1 MSTDTR
7 SSERNS
13 LDAAI
18 SEWFREIRAGAEP
31 NSVEFLTRYPEIRT
45 ELQAF
50 LENFTI
56 IQSRIDQHNA
66 GETPKPDSTSS
77 SRPVSVHSS
86 SPQSI
91 VTAVSLGNTDVTAGS
106 VSSHARY
113 RELKLFN
120 KGGLGDLY
128 RAYDESLN
136 RETAVKR
143 VNDRAASEPALLTQ
157 FRIEAEITG
166 RLDHPGVV
174 PVYGYG
180 EDAEHRPFYVMR
192 LINGRELAAAIRE
205 YHSVRSV
212 RPNSQE
218 ARRMLLTLL
227 EHLISACKT
236 VAYAHDVG
244 IIHCDIKPAN
254 IMVGQYG
261 ETFVLDWGL
270 ASTFERTKTFMK
282 NELDLLRPKSAGDAA
297 GNSLRGGTY
306 GYISPEQLSSDEP
319 ISPTSDVYSLGA
331 TLYEILTGKP
341 PFDGR
346 DPQVREKVRN
356 AQFPRPHQVIHS
368 IPRNLEAICLKAM
381 SLSPGSRYSTATLLA
396 RDLTSWMR
404 DDELLVAPDRWYHK
418 FFRLARRHRGIAIS
432 LGTAALAVSIVS
444 AWMIYETDRFRFSQR
459 IEEEKRRYIEDQNA
473 IVEKTLDTSLKTL
486 EDLCRP
492 LANGETHNLSVL
504 EPAMNRINDFA
515 VDYLQDYENVPGM
528 ALHTGRVYQLRAT
541 VARVLGEDTNDVL
554 KYFHQAEETYEKQ
567 LDSDKPAASKN
578 ELQRRLVDVKLNKSL
593 VHLQREEYVLA
604 EGLLKQA
611 RDMAETLHQINR
623 NDALLERDQA
633 EIFHLLGQVYLS
645 READDQDYKRALVE
659 SESSFD
665 ESVHILKRLMLR
677 EKSQIDKSHLERDLA
692 RSYGYLGDLHLAQG
706 YVSKAERR
714 YNDSQDLRRKLY
726 ESNSQDEEF
735 RFQYAR
741 GLGNFGMLERSYGGD
756 LELAVKQLEK
766 TVQLQ
771 MELTREF
778 PRIRIYASDLAYYQ
792 NCLAEVLTWQSLDHP
807 ETAAQYLARARS
819 AVTIAEQQVQND
831 PNSKDDFAWCLVTR
845 ASIALVNK
853 DENEAKTLARRA
865 EDLMLRSDG
874 SIKRSRSK
882 QVILAIAASLQGNV
896 ETAYQALKEAVER
909 GENTP
914 VRFEK
919 LRGSG
924 LKNLDEDP
932 QYGPLY
938 RQLCQKV
945 REAIKE

>member
-1 MSTDTR
+1 MSTETS
-7 SSERNS
+7 SSEKNAF
-13 LDAAI
+13 DAAI
-18 SEWFREIRAGAEP
+18 AEWFQAIKDGATP
-31 NSVEFLTRYPEIRT
+31 NSQEFLNRYPEIRT
-45 ELQAF
+45 ELQVF
-50 LENFTI
+50 FQNFTI
-56 IQSRIDQHNA
+56 IQSRISDAQAPQQGNS
-66 GETPKPDSTSS
+66 GSSTG
-77 SRPVSVHSS
+77 SRPASS

-91 VTAVSLGNTDVTAGS
+91 VTAVSLGNTDVSAGS
-106 VSSHARY
+106 VASNARY

-192 LINGRELAAAIRE
+192 LINGRELSAAIRE
-205 YHSVRSV
+205 YHVMRNAHPSS
-212 RPNSQE
+212 PE
-218 ARRMLLTLL
+218 TRRLLLTLL

-282 NELDLLRPKSAGDAA
+282 NELDLLRPKSAGDSSA
-297 GNSLRGGTY
+297 NSLRGGTY

-319 ISPTSDVYSLGA
+319 ITPTSDVYSLGA

-346 DPQVREKVRN
+346 DSQVRNKVRGG
-356 AQFPRPHQVIHS
+356 QFQRPHQVFHS
-368 IPRNLEAICLKAM
+368 IPRHLEAICLKAM
-381 SLSPGSRYSTATLLA
+381 SLAPSDRYSTATLLA
-396 RDLTSWMR
+396 GDLTSWMR
-404 DDELLVAPDRWYHK
+404 DDELLVAPDRWYHRVA
-418 FFRLARRHRGIAIS
+418 RLARRHRGIAIS
-432 LGTAALAVSIVS
+432 AGVALLAISVAG
-444 AWMIYETDRFRFSQR
+444 AWMIRETDRFRYSKQ
-459 IEEEKRRYIEDQNA
+459 IEEEKRRFIEGQNA

-515 VDYLQDYENVPGM
+515 IDYLQDYEALPTM

-541 VARVLGEDTNDVL
+541 VSRVLSSDTNEVL
-554 KYFHQAEETYEKQ
+554 NYYRQAEETYEQQ
-567 LDSDKPAASKN
+567 LASTKPAAN
-578 ELQRRLVDVKLNKSL
+578 TAELQRRLLDVKLNKSL
-593 VHLQREEYVLA
+593 VHIQREEYVLA
-604 EGLLKQA
+604 ELLLKQA
-611 RDMAETLHQINR
+611 RDTAETLRLLNR
-623 NDALLERDQA
+623 DDAQLEREQA

-645 READDQDYKRALVE
+645 READDQGYAKALVE

-665 ESVHILKRLMLR
+665 ESVHLLKKLMLR
-677 EKSQIDKSHLERDLA
+677 ETDETDKSHLERDLA

-706 YVSKAERR
+706 YISKAERR

-726 ESNSQDEEF
+726 ESNRQDEEF

-741 GLGNFGMLERSYGGD
+741 GLGNFGMLERNYGGHLD
-756 LELAVKQLEK
+756 LAIKHLEK
-766 TVQLQ
+766 TVDLQ
-771 MELTREF
+771 MNLTKEF
-778 PRIRIYASDLAYYQ
+778 PKIKIYALDLAYYQ
-792 NCLAEVLTWQSLDHP
+792 NCLAEVLLWQAIDHP
-807 ETAAQYLARARS
+807 DMAAEYLARARI
-819 AVTIAEQQVQND
+819 AVTTAEQHLQND
-831 PNSKDDFAWCLVTR
+831 PDSKDDLAWSLVTR
-845 ASIALVNK
+845 ASIALLSNDVS
-853 DENEAKTLARRA
+853 EAKNLARQA
-865 EDLMLRSDG
+865 EDLMLRGDG
-874 SIKRSRSK
+874 SIKLSRSK
-882 QVILAIAASLQGNV
+882 QVTLALAASLQGNV
-896 ETAYQALKEAVER
+896 QAAYQALKDAVDR

-919 LRGSG
+919 HRGAG
-924 LKNLDEDP
+924 LKNLDADP

-938 RQLCQKV
+938 RDLCQKV
-945 REAIKE
+945 RETIKE

>member
-1 MSTDTR
+1 M
-7 SSERNS
+7 
-13 LDAAI
+13 DAAI
-18 SEWFREIRAGAEP
+18 SEWFRAIRAGSEP
-31 NSVEFLTRYPEIRT
+31 SSQEFLTRYPEIRT

-50 LENFTI
+50 FENFTI
-56 IQSRIDQHNA
+56 IQSRIEEEMA
-66 GETPKPDSTSS
+66 EEEPKPASS
-77 SRPVSVHSS
+77 SGLRKASS

-91 VTAVSLGNTDVTAGS
+91 VTAISLGNTSVSAGS
-106 VSSHARY
+106 VASNARY

-180 EDAEHRPFYVMR
+180 EDSEHRPFYVMR

-205 YHSVRSV
+205 YHVTRSAH
-212 RPNSQE
+212 PNGPE
-218 ARRMLLTLL
+218 TRRLLLTLL

-236 VAYAHDVG
+236 IAYAHDVG

-282 NELDLLRPKSAGDAA
+282 SELDLLRPKSAGDSS

-306 GYISPEQLSSDEP
+306 GYISPEQLSADEP

-346 DPQVREKVRN
+346 DSQVRDKVRSGE
-356 AQFPRPHQVIHS
+356 FPRPHQIVHS
-368 IPRNLEAICLKAM
+368 VPRNLEAICLKAM
-381 SLSPGSRYSTATLLA
+381 SLSPSARYSTATLLA

-404 DDELLVAPDRWYHK
+404 DDELMVVPDRWYHK
-418 FFRLARRHRGIAIS
+418 VARLARRHRGIAIS
-432 LGTAALAVSIVS
+432 TGVAVLAIAVAA
-444 AWMIYETDRFRFSQR
+444 AWMIHETDRFRYSR
-459 IEEEKRRYIEDQNA
+459 MIEEEKRRYIEDQNA

-492 LANGETHNLSVL
+492 LANGETHNLTVL

-515 VDYLQDYENVPGM
+515 IDYLQDYEEVPGM

-541 VARVLGEDTNDVL
+541 VSRVLGSDSSEVL
-554 KYFHQAEETYEKQ
+554 NYYKQAELTYERQ
-567 LDSDKPAASKN
+567 IDGEKPAALKAD
-578 ELQRRLVDVKLNKSL
+578 LQRRLLDVKLNKSL
-593 VHLQREEYVLA
+593 VHIQREEYMLA
-604 EGLLKQA
+604 EVLLKQA
-611 RDMAETLHQINR
+611 RDAAEALHQFR
-623 NDALLERDQA
+623 RDDVLLERDQA

-645 READDQDYKRALVE
+645 READDQGYAKALVE
-659 SESSFD
+659 SEGNFD
-665 ESVHILKRLMLR
+665 ESVHLLKKLMLR
-677 EKSQIDKSHLERDLA
+677 ETDEIDKSHLERDLA

-706 YVSKAERR
+706 YISKAERR

-726 ESNSQDEEF
+726 ESNPQDEEY

-741 GLGNFGMLERSYGGD
+741 GLGNFGMLERNYGGH
-756 LELAVKQLEK
+756 LELAVKHLEK

-771 MELTREF
+771 MDLTKEF
-778 PRIRIYASDLAYYQ
+778 PKIKVYASDLAYYQ
-792 NCLAEVLTWQSLDHP
+792 NCLAEVLVWQAIDHP
-807 ETAAQYLARARS
+807 ETAAEYLARARS
-819 AVTIAEQQVQND
+819 AVSIAEQHLQHD
-831 PNSKDDFAWCLVTR
+831 PDSKDDLAWSLVTR
-845 ASIALVNK
+845 ASIAMLTTGPGANS
-853 DENEAKTLARRA
+853 DANEAKSLAGRA
-865 EDLMLRSDG
+865 EDLMLRRGG
-874 SIKRSRSK
+874 SIKLSRSK
-882 QVILAIAASLQGNV
+882 QVTLALAASLQGNV
-896 ETAYQALKEAVER
+896 EAAYRALKDAVDR

-919 LRGSG
+919 HRGAG
-924 LKNLDEDP
+924 LKQLDSDP
-932 QYGPLY
+932 QFGPLY
-938 RQLCQKV
+938 QQLCQKV